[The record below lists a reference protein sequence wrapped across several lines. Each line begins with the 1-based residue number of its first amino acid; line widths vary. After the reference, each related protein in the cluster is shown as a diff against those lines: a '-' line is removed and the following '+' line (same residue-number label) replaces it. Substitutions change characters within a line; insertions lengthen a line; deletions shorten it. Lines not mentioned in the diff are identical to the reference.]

1 MNYIKDFLQAI
12 PASVMFAVSALFG
25 PFNELLTAIMICIGI
40 DYITGVVR
48 AVIKKKVR
56 SDIGAKGIAKKV
68 GILCII
74 ALANVID
81 VYVLK
86 MNDALRSC
94 IIVYYIAN
102 EAISITENLAGIG
115 LPIPNKLK
123 SILDELKEDS

>member
-1 MNYIKDFLQAI
+1 MHRSEFFQPFLSSAAFI
-12 PASVMFAVSALFG
+12 LSALIG
-25 PFNELLTAIMICIGI
+25 PFNELLIAILICIGI
-40 DYITGVVR
+40 DYITGVIR
-48 AVIKKKVR
+48 AVVKKKVR
-56 SDIGAKGIAKKV
+56 SDIGAKGILKKV
-68 GILCII
+68 GILCVV

-102 EAISITENLAGIG
+102 EAISITENMAGIG

>member
-1 MNYIKDFLQAI
+1 MHKSEFFQPFLS
-12 PASVMFAVSALFG
+12 SVAFILSALIG
-25 PFNELLTAIMICIGI
+25 PFNELLIAILICIGI
-40 DYITGVVR
+40 DYITGVIR
-48 AVIKKKVR
+48 AVVKKKVR
-56 SDIGAKGIAKKV
+56 SDIGAKGILKKV
-68 GILCII
+68 GILCVV

-86 MNDALRSC
+86 MNDAIRSC